1 LTALVHMFI
10 NRASL
15 WLLLAPVAGLG
26 AQAQHGNQDCDAGL
40 LFQRVNTLL
49 ADKAY
54 EQAARTLDQFQ
65 SCPDRS
71 PLDKFQ
77 MGWLYGRARRF
88 DKALK
93 VFRALSPD
101 VPDRLTHCY
110 AVALSKFELADYQ
123 GAIDELKSLQVSG
136 IADANSINLLAV
148 AYAKLGLY
156 KEAYQIL
163 AEEIQKDPNGLP
175 QYLNLVAVCAEGG
188 DFAEAAE
195 VAAQATRMFPNSA
208 DTFIVRGAANS
219 LLGFLDKAH
228 EDFATAVRLAP
239 ERADARFFLALT
251 DYNQGNIPDALTILK
266 AAVQGG
272 VADSDLHY
280 LMAECLLKLDA
291 NDSNAALKE
300 LNRAL
305 DLNANSVSARTL
317 RGKLLLRAGRPKE
330 AVADLELAINRDPDS
345 RAALYNLAGAYRSV
359 GRTSEAEALFR
370 QLRAKTADTVKEF
383 GDRRL
388 NEALSDTRPQR

>member
-1 LTALVHMFI
+1 MFI
-10 NRASL
+10 NHASL
-15 WLLLAPVAGLG
+15 WLLLASVAGLG
-26 AQAQHGNQDCDAGL
+26 AEAVHGNQNCDAGV
-40 LFQRVNTLL
+40 LFQHVNTLL

-93 VFRALSPD
+93 VFSALSPD
-101 VPDRLTHCY
+101 VPDRLTHGY
-110 AVALSKFELADYQ
+110 AVGLSKFELADYQ
-123 GAIDELKSLQVSG
+123 GAADELKSLQVSG

-148 AYAKLGLY
+148 SYAKLGLY

-163 AEEIQKDPNGLP
+163 AEEIQRDPNGLP

-188 DFAEAAE
+188 DFAKAAD
-195 VAAQATRMFPNSA
+195 VASQATRMFPNSA
-208 DTFIVRGAANS
+208 DSFIVRGAANS

-280 LMAECLLKLDA
+280 LMAECVLKLDA
-291 NDSNAALKE
+291 KDSNAALRE

-317 RGKLLLRAGRPKE
+317 RGKLLLRAGRTKE
-330 AVADLELAINRDPDS
+330 AVSDLELAIHRDPDS
-345 RAALYNLAGAYRSV
+345 RAALYTLAGAYRAV
-359 GRTSEAEALFR
+359 GRTGEAEALFR

-383 GDRRL
+383 SDKRL
-388 NEALSDTRPQR
+388 NEVLSDTRTQR

>member
-1 LTALVHMFI
+1 LTALGYMST
-10 NRASL
+10 NLTNL
-15 WLLLAPVAGLG
+15 WTLLAFVAGLG
-26 AQAQHGNQDCDAGL
+26 AQAANGNQSCDSGL
-40 LFQRVNTLL
+40 LQRVNTLL

-54 EQAARTLDQFQ
+54 EQAAKALDQLQ

-77 MGWLYGRARRF
+77 TGWLYGRARRF

-93 VFRALSPD
+93 VFNSLSPD
-101 VPDRLTHCY
+101 VPDRLTHGY

-123 GAIDELKSLQVSG
+123 GAVNDLKSLQASG
-136 IADANSINLLAV
+136 IADANAVNLLAV
-148 AYAKLGLY
+148 AYVKLGLY
-156 KEAYQIL
+156 QEAYQIL
-163 AEEIQKDPNGLP
+163 AEEIQKEPNNLA

-188 DFAEAAE
+188 DFAKAAD
-195 VAAQATRMFPNSA
+195 VAAQATRMFPKSA
-208 DTFIVRGAANS
+208 DPFIVHGAANS

-272 VADSDLHY
+272 VVDSDLHY
-280 LMAECLLKLDA
+280 LMAECLLKLDT
-291 NDSNAALKE
+291 NDSNAALNE

-305 DLNANSVSARTL
+305 ELNANSVSARTL
-317 RGKLLLRAGRPKE
+317 RGKLLLRAGRAKE
-330 AVADLELAINRDPDS
+330 AVSDLELAIHKDPDS
-345 RAALYNLAGAYRSV
+345 RAAIYNLAGAYRAV
-359 GRTSEAEALFR
+359 GRTAEADALFR
-370 QLRAKTADTVKEF
+370 QLRSKTADTAKEF
-383 GDRRL
+383 SDKRL
-388 NEALSDTRPQR
+388 NGALGDTRPQH